1 MPNFRD
7 WTASEII
14 TQVPQARNIIAK
26 HFGPDGVKT
35 ASGARLVDLAK
46 RKNVDI
52 GLVVRDLD
60 AAAKGNPLFQP

>member
-26 HFGPDGVKT
+26 HFGPEGIKT
-35 ASGARLVDLAK
+35 SSGFRLSELAR
-46 RKNVDI
+46 RKNVDLGPVI
-52 GLVVRDLD
+52 HELD
-60 AAAKGNPLFQP
+60 AAAKGNPLFS